1 MSKERMMLMGVQE
14 TRRRMQQ
21 KSDEVDHGNLLRTQK
36 RQIEVEHRGLALSIL
51 VNDPTEEVRV
61 GIAVVVKCRAVGDGC
76 LQELFGARFF
86 ARRRSPNIR

>member
-1 MSKERMMLMGVQE
+1 
-14 TRRRMQQ
+14 MQQ
-21 KSDEVDHGNLLRTQK
+21 KSDEVDRGNLPRARK
-36 RQIEVEHRGLALSIL
+36 RQMEVEHRGVLLPSL
-51 VNDPTEEVRV
+51 VSDPTEEVRV